1 MSGVGDFRRILWLHP
16 PLWEREL
23 EWIPATLGGWG
34 ENTAPT
40 CHGSGISWNCIV
52 QVLSYTTQTSI
63 SWRILSKWLW
73 FFIYPPFPCLSISSP
88 WRIPDIFLEIQKLL
102 ARASHTDD
110 CEIVQI
116 SKTARLSQANQ
127 RDLLVL
133 SSLPTNLGT
142 KGNWDGIFISSWL
155 PPQEDCLF
163 FAIEAF

>member
-63 SWRILSKWLW
+63 SWWILSKWLW
-73 FFIYPPFPCLSISSP
+73 FFIYPFSLFEHFLTMTHTRYFPRNPKTASTGQSH
-88 WRIPDIFLEIQKLL
+88 WRLWNCPN
-102 ARASHTDD
+102 
-110 CEIVQI
+110 

-142 KGNWDGIFISSWL
+142 KGNWDGPL
-155 PPQEDCLF
+155 
-163 FAIEAF
+163 